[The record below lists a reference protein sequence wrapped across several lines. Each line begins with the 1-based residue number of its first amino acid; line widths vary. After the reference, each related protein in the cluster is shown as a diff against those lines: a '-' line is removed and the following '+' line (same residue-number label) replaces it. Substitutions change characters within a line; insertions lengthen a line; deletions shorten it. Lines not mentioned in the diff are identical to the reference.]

1 MDFGS
6 HVGPEETLADAVKS
20 FVAAEV
26 GGRRAG
32 VVGVEDG
39 FTEGFGNNNER
50 HRVRGWKQS
59 LVHAEVGVVERNSI
73 GSEVGVVGM
82 VDGFDQI
89 FRPVSSGVVLEMGQ
103 KFGEIGVG
111 AIGREPSSSVGRCA
125 GKQAADSGGCMIG
138 A

>member
-32 VVGVEDG
+32 VVGVKDG

-50 HRVRGWKQS
+50 HRVRSWKQG
-59 LVHAEVGVVERNSI
+59 LVHAEVGVVERDGI

-82 VDGFDQI
+82 VHGLDQI
-89 FRPVSSGVVLEMGQ
+89 FRPVSSRVVLQMGQ
-103 KFGEIGVG
+103 KFGKIGVG
-111 AIGREPSSSVGRCA
+111 VIGGEPSSSIGRCA
-125 GKQAADSGGCMIG
+125 GK
-138 A
+138 